1 VANASPAASEAVSM
15 LETAFYCIADRRH
28 FLGAVALLN
37 SLRVVGHDE
46 PFFLVDAGMTSDQ
59 RKILNPHVTL
69 IDAPNAVHP
78 VFLKP
83 HAPIEH
89 PAQVAILLDADI
101 IVTRPLTGLIDT
113 ARRGRLVGFLDNPP
127 HDDRFFP
134 EWSEALGLGPLRR
147 QPYLNAGYVFVPY
160 RLTESFLRAW
170 NEAQMRVDVE
180 RTWFRNGKLS
190 DPLYFADMDALN
202 AVAASSLSRE
212 DIVFLEHRLAP
223 AAPFPGLKLVDEQ
236 TLHCAYADGTQPYM
250 LHHILGKPWLTA
262 TRTTVYSVLMTRLLL
277 GTDVTVRLE
286 PSEVPLRLREGRL
299 AAFDRRRA
307 DIQAAVRSNAR
318 RQLGRF
324 GIRTRLAAWRDR
336 RAVRR

>member
-1 VANASPAASEAVSM
+1 M

-28 FLGAVALLN
+28 FPGAVALLN
-37 SLRVVGHDE
+37 SLRVVGHYE
-46 PFFLVDAGMTSDQ
+46 PFFLVDAGMTPDQ
-59 RKILNPHVTL
+59 RKILHPHVTL
-69 IDAPNAVHP
+69 VDAPKAVHP

-83 HAPIEH
+83 HAPVEH
-89 PAQVAILLDADI
+89 PAEVAILLDADI
-101 IVTRPLTGLIDT
+101 IVTRPLTELIET
-113 ARRGRLVGFLDNPP
+113 TRSGRLVGFLDNPP

-134 EWSEALGLGPLRR
+134 EWSEALGLSPLRR
-147 QPYLNAGYVFVPY
+147 QPYLNAGYVFIPY
-160 RLTESFLRAW
+160 RLAGSFLRAW
-170 NEAQMRVDVE
+170 NDAQMTMDVE
-180 RTWFRNGKLS
+180 RTWFRGGKLS

>member
-28 FLGAVALLN
+28 FPGAVALLN

-46 PFFLVDAGMTSDQ
+46 PVFLVDAGMTPDQ
-59 RKILNPHVTL
+59 RNVLRPHVTL

-101 IVTRPLTGLIDT
+101 IVTRPLTELIDT
-113 ARRGRLVGFLDNPP
+113 ARRGKLVGFLDNPP
-127 HDDRFFP
+127 HDDRFFS
-134 EWSEALGLGPLRR
+134 EWSEALELGPLRR
-147 QPYLNAGYVFVPY
+147 QPYLNAGYLFIPHG
-160 RLTESFLRAW
+160 LAGSFLRAW

-180 RTWFRNGKLS
+180 RTWFRSGKLS
-190 DPLYFADMDALN
+190 DPLYFADMDVLN
-202 AVAASSLSRE
+202 ALAASSLGRD

-223 AAPFPGLKLVDEQ
+223 AAPFPGVSLVDEQ
-236 TLHCAYADGTQPYM
+236 TLYCTYADGTQPFM

-262 TRTTVYSVLMTRLLL
+262 TRTTVYSVLLTRLLFRP
-277 GTDVTVRLE
+277 DVTVRLK
-286 PSEVPLRLREGRL
+286 PSDVPLRLREGRL

-307 DIQAAVRSNAR
+307 HIQAAVRSNAR

-324 GIRTRLAAWRDR
+324 GIRTRLAAWRGR
-336 RAVRR
+336 NAVRH